1 MFLFN
6 PFRGKAETASSI
18 PKRTK
23 TLNGLY
29 RILSEEFERCRPCD
43 CSCHMP
49 IVFQCEPKAPGEPNW
64 EVETLWCGC
73 RDCRKAVDEVVARNA
88 RLFQVKEMPA
98 GDGKDDSA
106 AIV

>member
-6 PFRGKAETASSI
+6 PFRGKTETAASI

-23 TLNGLY
+23 TLNALY

-49 IVFQCEPKAPGEPNW
+49 IVYQCEPAEPGEPNW
-64 EVETLWCGC
+64 KAETLWCGC
-73 RDCRKAVDEVVARNA
+73 RDCRTALDEVVARNA
-88 RLFQVKEMPA
+88 RLFLVKELPA
-98 GDGKDDSA
+98 AADQEDSA
-106 AIV
+106 PVT